1 MRLLISV
8 FAFLCA
14 AASAGAEDATP
25 PQGEAPAKVINVR
38 RSAQLCQA
46 TLSDNDIQ
54 NLVRIEAAAQ
64 GVDEKLALA
73 ISMQESRHGRD
84 LNSPAGARGP
94 MQLMP
99 GTAAQYGVEDICDPA
114 QNIRGGVHY
123 LKDLTAQFQGNA
135 MLTAAAYN
143 AGPEAVFRAR
153 GVPPIAETV
162 RYVAAVTNFY
172 FGLDALSARRGRLTR
187 TARNDAA
194 PPAGPALVAD
204 VRDASGAS
212 AKLNWIGGSVLY
224 VSNEDGEKQDVET
237 K

>member
-1 MRLLISV
+1 MRSMVFIS
-8 FAFLCA
+8 AFLSGVTGA
-14 AASAGAEDATP
+14 AAGNAAP
-25 PQGEAPAKVINVR
+25 PADAPAKVVTVR
-38 RSAQLCQA
+38 RPPQLCEA
-46 TLSDNDIQ
+46 KLSDDEIQ
-54 NLVRIEAAAQ
+54 KLVRSEAAAQ

-99 GTAAQYGVEDICDPA
+99 GTAAQYGVEDICDPT

-123 LKDLTAQFQGNA
+123 LKDLTAQFQGNI

-143 AGPEAVFRAR
+143 AGAEAVFKAR
-153 GVPPIAETV
+153 GVPSFAETV

-172 FGLDALSARRGRLTR
+172 FGLDALSKRPGRLTR
-187 TARNDAA
+187 TAPNDAA
-194 PPAGPALVAD
+194 TPAGPAMVAD

-212 AKLNWIGGSVLY
+212 TKLNWIGGSVLY
-224 VSNEDGEKQDVET
+224 VSNENGEKQDVE
-237 K
+237 KK

>member
-1 MRLLISV
+1 MRSFVFISA
-8 FAFLCA
+8 FAGVVASA
-14 AASAGAEDATP
+14 AAESRAPLADAT
-25 PQGEAPAKVINVR
+25 AVVTAHRPAR
-38 RSAQLCQA
+38 LCEA
-46 TLSDNDIQ
+46 TLSDDEIQ
-54 NLVRIEAAAQ
+54 KLVRSEASAQ

-99 GTAAQYGVEDICDPA
+99 GTAAQYGVEDICDPT

-123 LKDLTAQFQGNA
+123 LKDLTAQFQGNI

-143 AGPEAVFRAR
+143 AGAEAVFKAR
-153 GVPPIAETV
+153 GVPSFAETV

-172 FGLDALSARRGRLTR
+172 FGLDALSKRRGRLTR

>member
-1 MRLLISV
+1 M
-8 FAFLCA
+8 CA
-14 AASAGAEDATP
+14 VAGAMARDASP
-25 PQGEAPAKVINVR
+25 PPGEAQARVIKVR

-46 TLSDNDIQ
+46 TFSDNDIQ
-54 NLVRIEAAAQ
+54 NLVRSEAAAQ

-123 LKDLTAQFQGNA
+123 LKDLTALFQGNA

-162 RYVAAVTNFY
+162 RYVAAVTNTY
-172 FGLDALSARRGRLTR
+172 FGLDVLSTRKSRLTR
-187 TARNDAA
+187 MADKEAA
-194 PPAGPALVAD
+194 PSARAALIAD
-204 VRDASGAS
+204 ARDASGAA

-224 VSNEDGEKQDVET
+224 VSNEDGEKQYVET